1 MSQQRTRSSSNSKA
15 SANMHLFQYLMSE
28 EEMAEARAFYELLL
42 ISDEEFF
49 LDNKPQPTKGDAIAY
64 NDTSGGGGV
73 IINNNNNFNAN
84 TANNALSA
92 FSFPPPKR
100 QDLTP
105 SPSELPGNYNAST
118 NLSISIPSLQTGDIN
133 SNSNTA
139 PTRNNTPLQNI
150 KVKRKSITDQQQLTN
165 RRMTSRDLRGLF
177 QRIGY
182 RVTNEQIRE
191 IIQSAHESYYRKK
204 DIHLPNDSISFNEFV
219 HLIMDKPEPSGIGR
233 TQLLEAF
240 KILSENDEEGKD
252 GWINT
257 DELEHYLTH
266 FHYWTE
272 KNYVKQTGDVSS
284 QSFLT
289 GESKPFTKRDFNKV
303 MDILDPYRSGRF
315 NFIKFVGMVY
325 DGLLHDEESSF
336 DSFDHLQ

>member
-1 MSQQRTRSSSNSKA
+1 MSQQHHTSSSSNSANNSSKA
-15 SANMHLFQYLMSE
+15 STGLQLFQYLMSE

-42 ISDEEFF
+42 IADEEFS
-49 LDNKPQPTKGDAIAY
+49 LDNKKAQPSKFDHQAG
-64 NDTSGGGGV
+64 
-73 IINNNNNFNAN
+73 AN
-84 TANNALSA
+84 TSNPFSA
-92 FSFPPPKR
+92 FSFPPSKR
-100 QDLTP
+100 QDHTP
-105 SPSELPGNYNAST
+105 SPSAVNDQQAGASSST
-118 NLSISIPSLQTGDIN
+118 TISINVTSSQNTDLASSPNNNPSSAGR
-133 SNSNTA
+133 TA
-139 PTRNNTPLQNI
+139 ETPLQNI
-150 KVKRKSITDQQQLTN
+150 KTRRKSMSDQQQLTN

-182 RVTNEQIRE
+182 RITNEQIRE

-219 HLIMDKPEPSGIGR
+219 HLIMDKPEPSGVGR
-233 TQLLEAF
+233 NQLLEAF

-272 KNYVKQTGDVSS
+272 KSYVKQTGDVSS
-284 QSFLT
+284 LSFLT
-289 GESKPFTKRDFNKV
+289 GESKSFTKREFNKV

-315 NFIKFVGMVY
+315 NFIKFIAMIY
-325 DGLLHDEESSF
+325 DGILHED
-336 DSFDHLQ
+336 DSNFSHFEHLP